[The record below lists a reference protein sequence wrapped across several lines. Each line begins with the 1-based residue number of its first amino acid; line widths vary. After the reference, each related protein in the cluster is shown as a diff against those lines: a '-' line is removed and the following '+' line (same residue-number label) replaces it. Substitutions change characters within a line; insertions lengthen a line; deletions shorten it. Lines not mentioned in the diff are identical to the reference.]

1 MTAKNTIL
9 FKAFFDY
16 FRPTFPDDETTR
28 ATVRNVLALSE
39 ETKPTLQAMNEYA
52 KVAAWEAWKYG
63 RQLSAEM
70 TTSPAFEAWYEQ
82 FKSK

>member
-1 MTAKNTIL
+1 MTEKKLCETPDSGVMTAKDWLKFIGAESYQGTRVME
-9 FKAFFDY
+9 DY
-16 FRPTFPDDETTR
+16 
-28 ATVRNVLALSE
+28 AAYLSAIKE
-39 ETKPTLQAMNEYA
+39 
-52 KVAAWEAWKYG
+52 KVTAWEAWKYG